1 MTTHWTTLLDEFQR
15 AVKEKKY
22 PKVPYDHWREMK
34 QRDCWVTLTKDLAHQ
49 QVKVIF
55 EKWGKYQKEEEQVF
69 FTLDYPFGKFLWD
82 RLDGTLES
90 ALNKVKDSFSTLAAS
105 VSTDAIATS
114 NVIKSSYNDL
124 NEFNR
129 AYTYS
134 DSTATSVG
142 ISNHF
147 YEKQPT
153 IEINEKGLKVNG
165 QYIEDIIDKA
175 TGNSMKNR
183 KEKDNMDLIKNF
195 DFGSCANDKVKVS
208 MYGIA
213 VQNAAGTWVSYDPK
227 SGKIID
233 VDILNF
239 DGKYLYKMPVA
250 IKDIAAGDVVIHNRK
265 PMFVSKIDDGKILA
279 IDPAAGEEKVIMLT
293 TNMFGFDFATKVINL
308 FAGFSGGAT
317 ADAPFGNMLPLMLMS
332 NGSKSDDMLPLMFM
346 MNGGK
351 MDMSNPMMMYFLMKD
366 SKGGNDM
373 LPFLLMSNFNLAGK
387 CNCSTGENCEVA
399 N

>member
-1 MTTHWTTLLDEFQR
+1 MMNLYVQDLLND
-15 AVKEKKY
+15 
-22 PKVPYDHWREMK
+22 
-34 QRDCWVTLTKDLAHQ
+34 
-49 QVKVIF
+49 F
-55 EKWGKYQKEEEQVF
+55 EY
-69 FTLDYPFGKFLWD
+69 
-82 RLDGTLES
+82 
-90 ALNKVKDSFSTLAAS
+90 KVKQGHYKKMDYQTWRSLNAKRSSPVEIQISRDLNSVDIWPEDEITLIVDGFDYVFDAWDHSFGGFLSEFMATYNFNLDSLSAATAS
-105 VSTDAIATS
+105 AS
-114 NVIKSSYNDL
+114 NAIKSSCNAL
-124 NEFNR
+124 NEFNK
-129 AYTYS
+129 TY
-134 DSTATSVG
+134 DSCNWSYSSTTTGTG
-142 ISNHF
+142 ISNNF
-147 YEKQPT
+147 YEKQT
-153 IEINEKGLKVNG
+153 TVEINEKGLKING
-165 QYIEDIIDKA
+165 QYVEEIIDEA
-175 TGNSMKNR
+175 TGNSIQIR

-227 SGKIID
+227 TGKIID

-265 PMFVSKIDDGKILA
+265 PMFVSKVEDGKILA

-317 ADAPFGNMLPLMLMS
+317 ADAPFGNMLPLMLMG
-332 NGSKSDDMLPLMFM
+332 NGGKADDMLPLMFM

-366 SKGGNDM
+366 SKGGGNDI
-373 LPFLLMSNFNLAGK
+373 LPFLMMTNLYGNK
-387 CNCSTGENCEVA
+387 CTCDCGCDREG
-399 N
+399 

>member
-1 MTTHWTTLLDEFQR
+1 MDYQIWRSLNIQR
-15 AVKEKKY
+15 NSPVEIQISKDLNSVDIWPEAEI
-22 PKVPYDHWREMK
+22 
-34 QRDCWVTLTKDLAHQ
+34 TLT
-49 QVKVIF
+49 V
-55 EKWGKYQKEEEQVF
+55 GG
-69 FTLDYPFGKFLWD
+69 LDYTFDAWD
-82 RLDGTLES
+82 RSFGEFLNKFMQIELNGKPFDALSAATASASKSIQSSCE
-90 ALNKVKDSFSTLAAS
+90 ALNSIKDTYSYVYSGDDWSTVTS
-105 VSTDAIATS
+105 VSS
-114 NVIKSSYNDL
+114 N
-124 NEFNR
+124 
-129 AYTYS
+129 
-134 DSTATSVG
+134 
-142 ISNHF
+142 F

-153 IEINEKGLKVNG
+153 IEISEKGLKING
-165 QYIEDIIDKA
+165 QNVEDIIDEA

-183 KEKDNMDLIKNF
+183 KEKDSMDLIKNF
-195 DFGSCANDKVKVS
+195 DFGSCANDRVKVS

-227 SGKIID
+227 TGKIID

-250 IKDIAAGDVVIHNRK
+250 LKDIKSGDVVIHNRK
-265 PMFVSKIDDGKILA
+265 PMFVSEIEDGKILA

-332 NGSKSDDMLPLMFM
+332 NGGKSDDVLPLMFM

-366 SKGGNDM
+366 GKGGNDM
-373 LPFLLMSNFNLAGK
+373 LPFLMMSNLYGNK
-387 CNCSTGENCEVA
+387 CTCGCDCDREG
-399 N
+399 

>member
-1 MTTHWTTLLDEFQR
+1 MMNLYVQDLLNDFEYEVKQGHYKKMDYGTWRSLNAKRSSPVEIQISRDLNSVDIWPEDEITLIVGGTE
-15 AVKEKKY
+15 Y
-22 PKVPYDHWREMK
+22 
-34 QRDCWVTLTKDLAHQ
+34 
-49 QVKVIF
+49 
-55 EKWGKYQKEEEQVF
+55 VF
-69 FTLDYPFGKFLWD
+69 DAWD
-82 RLDGTLES
+82 RSFGEFLNEFMQIELNSHSFDALS
-90 ALNKVKDSFSTLAAS
+90 ATTAS
-105 VSTDAIATS
+105 DI
-114 NVIKSSYNDL
+114 L

-129 AYTYS
+129 AYDSYAWS
-134 DSTATSVG
+134 DSTSTSVG

-153 IEINEKGLKVNG
+153 VEISEKGLKVKG
-165 QYIEDIIDKA
+165 QYVEEIIDEA
-175 TGNSMKNR
+175 TGNSIQIR
-183 KEKDNMDLIKNF
+183 KEKEDMDLIKNF
-195 DFGSCANDKVKVS
+195 DFGSCANDRVKVS

-227 SGKIID
+227 TGKIVD

-265 PMFVSKIDDGKILA
+265 PMFVSKVEDGKILA

-332 NGSKSDDMLPLMFM
+332 NGGKTDDMLPLMFM
-346 MNGGK
+346 MNGGN

-373 LPFLLMSNFNLAGK
+373 LPFLMMSNLYGNKCA
-387 CNCSTGENCEVA
+387 CNCDCDREG
-399 N
+399 

>member
-1 MTTHWTTLLDEFQR
+1 MMNLYVQDLLNDFEYEVKQGHYKKMDYQTWRSLNAQRSSPVEIQISMDTLSTKEHPDDE
-15 AVKEKKY
+15 VILI
-22 PKVPYDHWREMK
+22 VGG
-34 QRDCWVTLTKDLAHQ
+34 LTYTFDMWD
-49 QVKVIF
+49 F
-55 EKWGKYQKEEEQVF
+55 S
-69 FTLDYPFGKFLWD
+69 FGEF
-82 RLDGTLES
+82 
-90 ALNKVKDSFSTLAAS
+90 LNKFMQIELNRQSFDTLSAATAS
-105 VSTDAIATS
+105 ASSA
-114 NVIKSSYNDL
+114 IKSSCEAL
-124 NEFNR
+124 NSIR
-129 AYTYS
+129 DTYS
-134 DSTATSVG
+134 SVYYNRDDWSTATS
-142 ISNHF
+142 ISNNF

-153 IEINEKGLKVNG
+153 IEISEKGLKVKG
-165 QYIEDIIDKA
+165 QYVEEIIDEA
-175 TGNSMKNR
+175 TGNSIQIR
-183 KEKDNMDLIKNF
+183 KEKDDMDLIKNF
-195 DFGSCANDKVKVS
+195 DFGSCANDRVKVS

-227 SGKIID
+227 TGKIVD

-265 PMFVSKIDDGKILA
+265 PMFVSKVEDGKILA

-332 NGSKSDDMLPLMFM
+332 NGSKADDMLPLMFM

-366 SKGGNDM
+366 NKGGNDM
-373 LPFLLMSNFNLAGK
+373 LPFLMMSNLYGNK
-387 CNCSTGENCEVA
+387 CTCDCDREG
-399 N
+399 

>member
-1 MTTHWTTLLDEFQR
+1 MMNLYVQDLLNDFEYEVKQGHYKKMDYGTWRSLNAKRSSPVEIQISRDLNSVDIWPEDEITLIVGGTE
-15 AVKEKKY
+15 Y
-22 PKVPYDHWREMK
+22 
-34 QRDCWVTLTKDLAHQ
+34 
-49 QVKVIF
+49 
-55 EKWGKYQKEEEQVF
+55 VF
-69 FTLDYPFGKFLWD
+69 DVWD
-82 RLDGTLES
+82 R
-90 ALNKVKDSFSTLAAS
+90 SFGEF
-105 VSTDAIATS
+105 
-114 NVIKSSYNDL
+114 L
-124 NEFNR
+124 NEFMQIELNSHSFD
-129 AYTYS
+129 ALSAATASASNAVKSTCEALNGIKDTYS
-134 DSTATSVG
+134 SVYYNRDDWGTATS
-142 ISNHF
+142 ISNNF

-153 IEINEKGLKVNG
+153 IEITEQGLKLKG
-165 QYIEDIIDKA
+165 QYVEEIIDEA
-175 TGNSMKNR
+175 TGNSIQIR
-183 KEKDNMDLIKNF
+183 KEKEDMDLIKNF
-195 DFGSCANDKVKVS
+195 DFGSCANDRVKVS

-227 SGKIID
+227 TGKIVD

-265 PMFVSKIDDGKILA
+265 PMFVSKVEDGKILA

-332 NGSKSDDMLPLMFM
+332 NGGKADDMLPLMFM

-351 MDMSNPMMMYFLMKD
+351 MDMSNHMMMYFLMKD

-373 LPFLLMSNFNLAGK
+373 LPFLMMSNLYGNK
-387 CNCSTGENCEVA
+387 CTCDCDREG
-399 N
+399 

>member
-1 MTTHWTTLLDEFQR
+1 MMNLYVQDLLNDFEYEVKQGHYKKMDYKVWRSLNVQR
-15 AVKEKKY
+15 SSPVEIQISKDLNSVDIW
-22 PKVPYDHWREMK
+22 PKAEI
-34 QRDCWVTLTKDLAHQ
+34 TLTVGGMD
-49 QVKVIF
+49 
-55 EKWGKYQKEEEQVF
+55 YVF
-69 FTLDYPFGKFLWD
+69 DAWD
-82 RLDGTLES
+82 RSFGEFLNEFMQIELNGQPFATLS
-90 ALNKVKDSFSTLAAS
+90 A
-105 VSTDAIATS
+105 ATS
-114 NVIKSSYNDL
+114 AATNAIKSSCELL
-124 NEFNR
+124 NGLTSSYDS
-129 AYTYS
+129 YTWS
-134 DSTATSVG
+134 DSTTTSG
-142 ISNHF
+142 ISNRF

-153 IEINEKGLKVNG
+153 VEISEKGLKVKG
-165 QYIEDIIDKA
+165 QYVEEIIDEA
-175 TGNSMKNR
+175 TGNSIQIR

-195 DFGSCANDKVKVS
+195 DFGSCANDRVKVS

-227 SGKIID
+227 TGKIVD

-250 IKDIAAGDVVIHNRK
+250 IKDIASGDVVIHNRK
-265 PMFVSKIDDGKILA
+265 PMFVSKVEDGKILA

-317 ADAPFGNMLPLMLMS
+317 ADTPFGNMLPLMLMS
-332 NGSKSDDMLPLMFM
+332 NGGKSDDVLPLMFF

-373 LPFLLMSNFNLAGK
+373 LPFLMMSNLYGNK
-387 CNCSTGENCEVA
+387 CTCGCDCESA

>member
-1 MTTHWTTLLDEFQR
+1 MMNLYVQDLLNDFEYEVKQGHYKKMDYKVWRSLNAQR
-15 AVKEKKY
+15 SSLVEIQISKDLNSVDIW
-22 PKVPYDHWREMK
+22 PKAEI
-34 QRDCWVTLTKDLAHQ
+34 TLT
-49 QVKVIF
+49 V
-55 EKWGKYQKEEEQVF
+55 GG
-69 FTLDYPFGKFLWD
+69 LDYVFDAWD
-82 RLDGTLES
+82 RSFGEFLNEFMQIELNSKPFATLS
-90 ALNKVKDSFSTLAAS
+90 AATEAASNAIKSSCDVLSGCVYATTVKDSATGADIS
-105 VSTDAIATS
+105 V
-114 NVIKSSYNDL
+114 N
-124 NEFNR
+124 
-129 AYTYS
+129 
-134 DSTATSVG
+134 
-142 ISNHF
+142 F

-165 QYIEDIIDKA
+165 QYIEDIIDEA
-175 TGNSMKNR
+175 AGNSMKNR

-227 SGKIID
+227 TGKIVD

-265 PMFVSKIDDGKILA
+265 PMFVSKIEDGKILA

-317 ADAPFGNMLPLMLMS
+317 ADAPFGNMLPLMLIS
-332 NGSKSDDMLPLMFM
+332 NGGKADDMLPLMFM

-366 SKGGNDM
+366 GKGGNDM
-373 LPFLLMSNFNLAGK
+373 LPFLMMSNLYGNKCTCGCDCESAG
-387 CNCSTGENCEVA
+387 
-399 N
+399 

>member
-1 MTTHWTTLLDEFQR
+1 MMNLYVQDLLNDFEYEVKRGHYKKMDYQTWRSLNVQR
-15 AVKEKKY
+15 GSPVEI
-22 PKVPYDHWREMK
+22 
-34 QRDCWVTLTKDLAHQ
+34 QFSKDLNSVDIWPEAEITLI
-49 QVKVIF
+49 VGGM
-55 EKWGKYQKEEEQVF
+55 EYVF
-69 FTLDYPFGKFLWD
+69 DAWDCSFGEFLSRFMQIELNSKPFDTL
-82 RLDGTLES
+82 S
-90 ALNKVKDSFSTLAAS
+90 AATEAAS
-105 VSTDAIATS
+105 NAIR
-114 NVIKSSYNDL
+114 SSCDVL

-129 AYTYS
+129 AYDSYAWS
-134 DSTATSVG
+134 DSTTSVG

-153 IEINEKGLKVNG
+153 IEITEQGLKVKG
-165 QYIEDIIDKA
+165 QYVEEIIDEA
-175 TGNSMKNR
+175 TGNSIQIR
-183 KEKDNMDLIKNF
+183 KEKEDMDLIKNF
-195 DFGSCANDKVKVS
+195 DFGSCANDRVKVS

-227 SGKIID
+227 TGKIVD

-250 IKDIAAGDVVIHNRK
+250 IKDIAAGDVIIHNRK
-265 PMFVSKIDDGKILA
+265 PMFVSKVEDGKILA

-332 NGSKSDDMLPLMFM
+332 NGGKSDDMLPLMFM

-366 SKGGNDM
+366 NKGGNDM
-373 LPFLLMSNFNLAGK
+373 LPFLMMSNLYGNK
-387 CNCSTGENCEVA
+387 CTCDCDREG
-399 N
+399 

>member
-1 MTTHWTTLLDEFQR
+1 MMNLYVQDLLNDFEYKVKQGHYKKMDYQTWRSLNAKRSSPVEIQISRDLNSVDIWPEDEITLIVDGFD
-15 AVKEKKY
+15 Y
-22 PKVPYDHWREMK
+22 
-34 QRDCWVTLTKDLAHQ
+34 
-49 QVKVIF
+49 
-55 EKWGKYQKEEEQVF
+55 VF
-69 FTLDYPFGKFLWD
+69 DAWD
-82 RLDGTLES
+82 RSFGEFLSEFMATYNFNLDSLS
-90 ALNKVKDSFSTLAAS
+90 AATAS
-105 VSTDAIATS
+105 AS
-114 NVIKSSYNDL
+114 NAIKSSCNSL
-124 NEFNR
+124 NEFNK
-129 AYTYS
+129 TY
-134 DSTATSVG
+134 DSCNWSYNSTTTGTG
-142 ISNHF
+142 ISNNF
-147 YEKQPT
+147 YEKQT
-153 IEINEKGLKVNG
+153 TVEINEKGLKVNG
-165 QYIEDIIDKA
+165 QYVEEIIDEA
-175 TGNSMKNR
+175 TGNSIKNR

-227 SGKIID
+227 TGKIID

-265 PMFVSKIDDGKILA
+265 PMFVSKVEDGKILA

-332 NGSKSDDMLPLMFM
+332 NGGKADDMLPLMFM

-373 LPFLLMSNFNLAGK
+373 LPFLMMSNFYGNK
-387 CNCSTGENCEVA
+387 CTCDCDREG
-399 N
+399 

>member
-1 MTTHWTTLLDEFQR
+1 MMNLYVQDLLNDFEYEVKQGHYKKMDYQTWRSLNAQR
-15 AVKEKKY
+15 SNPVEIQISKDLNSVDIW
-22 PKVPYDHWREMK
+22 PKAEI
-34 QRDCWVTLTKDLAHQ
+34 TLT
-49 QVKVIF
+49 V
-55 EKWGKYQKEEEQVF
+55 GG
-69 FTLDYPFGKFLWD
+69 LDYVFDAWD
-82 RLDGTLES
+82 RSFGEFLNEFMQIELNSQPFATLS
-90 ALNKVKDSFSTLAAS
+90 AATEAAS
-105 VSTDAIATS
+105 NA
-114 NVIKSSYNDL
+114 IKSSCDVL

-129 AYTYS
+129 AYDSYAWS

-142 ISNHF
+142 ISNYF

-165 QYIEDIIDKA
+165 QYIEDIIDEA
-175 TGNSMKNR
+175 AGNSMKNR

-227 SGKIID
+227 TGKIVD

-265 PMFVSKIDDGKILA
+265 PMFVSKIEDGKILA

-366 SKGGNDM
+366 NKGGNDI
-373 LPFLLMSNFNLAGK
+373 LPFLMMSNLYGNK
-387 CNCSTGENCEVA
+387 CTCDCDREG
-399 N
+399 